1 MEALETS
8 LPNSARMSCS
18 LPSSLDVPKAPLGRP
33 SSFPLALAAASPSLV
48 RSEIRSRYDRLLY
61 TSFLVPAAIAADP
74 ACLDA
79 TLTGTARP

>member
-1 MEALETS
+1 MANASTVTS
-8 LPNSARMSCS
+8 R
-18 LPSSLDVPKAPLGRP
+18 
-33 SSFPLALAAASPSLV
+33 
-48 RSEIRSRYDRLLY
+48 RSGITHLSRYDRLLY